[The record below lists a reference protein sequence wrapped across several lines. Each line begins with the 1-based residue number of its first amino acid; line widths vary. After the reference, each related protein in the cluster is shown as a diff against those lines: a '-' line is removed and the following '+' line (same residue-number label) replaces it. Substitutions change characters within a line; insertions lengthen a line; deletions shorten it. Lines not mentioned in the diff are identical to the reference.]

1 MGMQGVASRSYPM
14 AVILAELL
22 RFPNRPLTFKS
33 GRLGIKMRRKEAT
46 LLY

>member
-14 AVILAELL
+14 AVILAELS
-22 RFPNRPLTFKS
+22 RFPNRALTFKS
-33 GRLGIKMRRKEAT
+33 GRLGLKCEGKEAT